1 MFAIL
6 PNILPGNINAVN
18 AYLAEVHHTAIDLYS
33 SINSCDTA
41 LQSRFDRF
49 LDAEEARLKNNLEAV
64 KYNIDG
70 TDTLLLITGYGRI
83 EQVSDPRYSIL

>member
-18 AYLAEVHHTAIDLYS
+18 AYLDAVHHTAIDLYS
-33 SINSCDTA
+33 SINTCDTA
-41 LQSRFDRF
+41 LDPRFERF
-49 LDAEEARLKNNLEAV
+49 LDAEEARLKKNLEAV
-64 KYNIDG
+64 KYNLDG

-83 EQVSDPRYSIL
+83 EQVSNYIRHLL